1 MESEL
6 KARSFWALA
15 RLKGKTWLNA
25 EHLGGCA
32 FRAKKFKAKHGKGVS
47 LWDGVGFSFFAS
59 ALPRNSSHGVR
70 TLSLEKLL

>member
-1 MESEL
+1 MFRCIRFKISLESEL

-32 FRAKKFKAKHGKGVS
+32 FRAKKFKAKHGKG
-47 LWDGVGFSFFAS
+47 LGFRCS
-59 ALPRNSSHGVR
+59 
-70 TLSLEKLL
+70 KLRANLGLLR

>member
-15 RLKGKTWLNA
+15 RLKGKIWLNA

-32 FRAKKFKAKHGKGVS
+32 FRFVTLG
-47 LWDGVGFSFFAS
+47 
-59 ALPRNSSHGVR
+59 R
-70 TLSLEKLL
+70 TCSPDESKLK

>member
-6 KARSFWALA
+6 KARGFWALA

-32 FRAKKFKAKHGKGVS
+32 FRFESCGGELGAKQKG
-47 LWDGVGFSFFAS
+47 GE
-59 ALPRNSSHGVR
+59 ALRV
-70 TLSLEKLL
+70 